1 MVPHLVWVLTS
12 QDAMCNRELAAA
24 GINRVGTNWF
34 AAQERPEDVPTG
46 ELPRNMSLLV
56 DRHLVGKIVPGT
68 RITAVGIYSI
78 MQASSRTASGIFR
91 VAF

>member
-1 MVPHLVWVLTS
+1 M
-12 QDAMCNRELAAA
+12 
-24 GINRVGTNWF
+24 
-34 AAQERPEDVPTG
+34 PTG

-78 MQASSRTASGIFR
+78 MQASWRIAYGISR

>member
-1 MVPHLVWVLTS
+1 M
-12 QDAMCNRELAAA
+12 
-24 GINRVGTNWF
+24 
-34 AAQERPEDVPTG
+34 PTG
-46 ELPRNMSLLV
+46 ELPRNMTLLV

-78 MQASSRTASGIFR
+78 MQASSQTAFDTSW